1 MLNILAGA
9 VVAFIFGALWY
20 TVLFGKTWARLNG
33 FSMDGDMSKEG
44 MLKPMV
50 LNFLLQAI
58 MAGSVYYL
66 FSQMIVLSYTNFLKA
81 VVIVWFGFSFTIY
94 ANAALWERKPWALV
108 FLNTAYGVITTVLI
122 SYVIY
127 LLG

>member
-1 MLNILAGA
+1 MPAILAGA
-9 VVAFIFGALWY
+9 VVAFVFGAVWY
-20 TVLFGKTWARLNG
+20 TFLFGKTWARLNG
-33 FSMDGDMSKEG
+33 FSTEGEMSKDS

-58 MAGSVYYL
+58 MAGAIYYL
-66 FSQMIVLSYTNFLKA
+66 FYEIIALSYTDFLKA

-94 ANAALWERKPWALV
+94 ANVALWERKPWALV
-108 FLNTAYGVITTVLI
+108 FLNTAYGVLTTVLV
-122 SYVIY
+122 SYTIY